1 MARTVSLQ
9 NAGGG
14 TAAQPSPAPSGQGRR
29 QRRRGVGSFVPD
41 GDTRYLWALLAI
53 EFVLTGW
60 LRHWSR
66 NHHGG

>member
-1 MARTVSLQ
+1 MRTVTLT

-14 TAAQPSPAPSGQGRR
+14 SSFQPSPAPSGQGRR
-29 QRRRGVGSFVPD
+29 QLRRGFGSFVPD
-41 GDTRYLWALLAI
+41 GDTRYLWALLGI
-53 EFVLTGW
+53 ELVLTGV